1 MQTFK
6 FKDYFLNVK
15 LSSLKL
21 KYYSLKFKE
30 WSYSVNFKL
39 YSSKFKDSVLN
50 FIHYLFEYQK
60 LCLTFEEKSLKSKD

>member
-30 WSYSVNFKL
+30 WSYSMNFKL

-50 FIHYLFEYQK
+50 FIHYLFEYQR
-60 LCLTFEEKSLKSKD
+60 LCLTFEENSLESKD